1 MQKAFFRCVQVVNV
15 CGLCVCRDALYL
27 VDQELVEIPEEAAA
41 RFGALAKEL
50 NLSENCLRWVWRQA
64 WLGGSYTPQR
74 AAVGCGPAMFLFHRL
89 VVVVRR
95 VPPRV
100 VYPQGQSVPGLLVC
114 NPLVPVP
121 GVPAACTSTT
131 VLVGLLNNSFGQAVC
146 LTLHCFVYRNA

>member
-1 MQKAFFRCVQVVNV
+1 MFCCVASFVQVVNV

-89 VVVVRR
+89 TVGVRR
-95 VPPRV
+95 VPS
-100 VYPQGQSVPGLLVC
+100 QGCLSPGALGARAVGVQSPCPSARGAR
-114 NPLVPVP
+114 
-121 GVPAACTSTT
+121 GVHLNNSIGTT
-131 VLVGLLNNSFGQAVC
+131 VLAGRCA
-146 LTLHCFVYRNA
+146 